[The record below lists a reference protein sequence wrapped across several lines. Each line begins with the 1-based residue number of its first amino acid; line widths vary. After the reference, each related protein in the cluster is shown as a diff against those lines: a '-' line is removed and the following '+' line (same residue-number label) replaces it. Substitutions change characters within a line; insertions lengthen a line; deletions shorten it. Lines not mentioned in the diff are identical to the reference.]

1 MRAFIAG
8 LALAAA
14 LAAPASAQTYPDH
27 PIRLVVVFPAG
38 GPTDIIARVVSQA
51 MSERLGQPI
60 VIENRGGAGGVV
72 GTEAVAKAAP
82 DGYTLA
88 LSSAGALSISP
99 SLQKMPYR
107 STVDLKPVTLV
118 ARVPELLAVNAGSP
132 AKNVADLIAM
142 AKAKPGALNFVTSG
156 PGSVPHLAVELLKSE
171 AKIDMV
177 HVPFPGAAPAVTEL
191 LAGRGDLAFFDIPVL
206 LGNIKAGTLRALGIG
221 SPTRFAGLPDVPTM
235 IEQGLPG
242 VEAQNWYGLVAPAGT
257 PDAVVEKINAAAL
270 AAMREPKVIETLSA
284 QGVILAGDKPAEF
297 SALIQAEDKKWGAVV
312 RAANIKLD

>member
-1 MRAFIAG
+1 MPARFILSTA
-8 LALAAA
+8 LCAALSSYVAPALA
-14 LAAPASAQTYPDH
+14 QNYPDH

-38 GPTDIIARVVSQA
+38 GPTDIIARVVSQS
-51 MSERLGQPI
+51 MSEKLGQPI

-72 GTEAVAKAAP
+72 GTEMVARAAP

-118 ARVPELLAVNAGSP
+118 AKAPELLAVNASSP
-132 AKNVADLIAM
+132 AKTAGELVAL

-156 PGSVPHLAVELLKSE
+156 PGSVPHLAVELLKSA

-206 LGNIKAGTLRALGIG
+206 LGNVQAGTLRAIGIG
-221 SPTRFAGLPDVPTM
+221 SPTRFPGLPDVPTM
-235 IEQGLPG
+235 IEQGFPG
-242 VEAQNWYGLVAPAGT
+242 VQAENWYGMVAPAAT
-257 PDAVVEKINAAAL
+257 P
-270 AAMREPKVIETLSA
+270 AAMREPKVIETLRA
-284 QGVILAGDKPAEF
+284 QGVLLVGNTPDEF
-297 SALIQAEDKKWGAVV
+297 AAWIQSEDKKWGDVI
-312 RAANIKLD
+312 RAANIKIE